1 LMSRCCNAGNPI
13 DRGGYWKNMQH
24 LLQRGLVP
32 DSFEARYAPYGSSE
46 SLAPLQMGDVPVKDT
61 SNFDRF
67 GCAGTLPNK
76 LTGIGLEVLES
87 AEAFR
92 WVITQLQRIQE
103 DRHLTPLECDN
114 RVQILRDLM
123 LETVVHLAS
132 YPPTKQ
138 KRLLAILNGHEYQ
151 QVIAAGHI
159 ADQLLSAKAVLPQD
173 EGAKN
178 GIKTFEQPSDE
189 NLHTGVSQSHSSP
202 LASVDNSSSKAAMQ
216 EFMLEQQRVIAQEV
230 LTTDQLEIFMEG
242 QKQMDLETDPKEKQ
256 RVMLEAQRKL
266 AHQLTDLQQDKI
278 RTKMQAKMNEWHERE
293 KNI

>member
-1 LMSRCCNAGNPI
+1 
-13 DRGGYWKNMQH
+13 
-24 LLQRGLVP
+24 
-32 DSFEARYAPYGSSE
+32 
-46 SLAPLQMGDVPVKDT
+46 MGDVPVKDT

-159 ADQLLSAKAVLPQD
+159 ADQLLSAKAVLPQ
-173 EGAKN
+173 
-178 GIKTFEQPSDE
+178 
-189 NLHTGVSQSHSSP
+189 V
-202 LASVDNSSSKAAMQ
+202 
-216 EFMLEQQRVIAQEV
+216 
-230 LTTDQLEIFMEG
+230 
-242 QKQMDLETDPKEKQ
+242 LETIRSFVF
-256 RVMLEAQRKL
+256 RVFAVGRMKVPRMELKL
-266 AHQLTDLQQDKI
+266 LSS
-278 RTKMQAKMNEWHERE
+278 QAMRICTRVFHRATAAL
-293 KNI
+293 